1 MANHA
6 TRREFL
12 KISASSALAGSAM
25 ATAALGDE
33 PPLAAAPPL
42 GPGPLP
48 IQKGVLI
55 SMLPHQL
62 SYVERFRLARAAG
75 FAVIQAQTI
84 SDPAEAEAIR
94 RAARE
99 AGIPIDSVENLGHWR
114 YPFSS
119 ADPAVAEQGM
129 EIARTS
135 LRNAKLWGA
144 GAVLMVAG
152 VVNPETRYEE
162 AWQRSVP
169 RIRELAKLAEQLR
182 VVIALEEVWSK
193 FLLSPLE
200 MARYIDQFHSPWV
213 RSWFDVGN
221 VVLYGYPQDWIRTL
235 GSRIARLH
243 VKDFKLTG
251 NCYHWV
257 NLGEG
262 AVDWPAVREA
272 LRAVGFRGS
281 ATCELPA
288 GDAAYLRDV
297 SSRMSRLIVGAD
309 TA

>member
-1 MANHA
+1 MA
-6 TRREFL
+6 TRRDFL
-12 KISASSALAGSAM
+12 KISAGSALAGGA
-25 ATAALGDE
+25 
-33 PPLAAAPPL
+33 LAAGALPAPALPAPL

-55 SMLPHQL
+55 NMLPRAM
-62 SYVERFRLARAAG
+62 SYAERFRLARESG
-75 FAVIQAQTI
+75 FACIQAQTI
-84 SDPAEAEAIR
+84 SDPAEAEEIR
-94 RAARE
+94 LASAQ

-119 ADPAVAEQGM
+119 ADPAVAAQGM

-135 LRNAKLWGA
+135 LRNARLWGA

-152 VVNPETRYEE
+152 VVNPETRYED
-162 AWQRSVP
+162 AWRRSVP
-169 RIRELAKLAEQLR
+169 RVRELARLAEQLR

-213 RSWFDVGN
+213 KSWFDVGN

-235 GSRIARLH
+235 GPRIARLH

-251 NCYHWV
+251 SCYHWV
-257 NLGEG
+257 NLGDG

-288 GDAAYLRDV
+288 GDADYLRDV
-297 SSRMSRLIVGAD
+297 SRRMSRLVVGESE
-309 TA
+309 T

>member
-1 MANHA
+1 MA
-6 TRREFL
+6 TRRDFL
-12 KISASSALAGSAM
+12 KISAGSALAGGA
-25 ATAALGDE
+25 
-33 PPLAAAPPL
+33 LAAGALPAPALSAPS

-48 IQKGVLI
+48 VEKGVLI
-55 SMLPHQL
+55 SMLPRTL
-62 SYVERFRLARAAG
+62 SYADRFRLAREAG
-75 FAVIQAQTI
+75 FACIQAQTI
-84 SDPAEAEAIR
+84 SDAAEAEEIR
-94 RAARE
+94 RASAQ

-119 ADPAVAEQGM
+119 ADPAVAAQGM

-135 LRNAKLWGA
+135 LHNARLWGA

-152 VVNPETRYEE
+152 VVNPETRYED
-162 AWQRSVP
+162 AWRRSVP
-169 RIRELAKLAEQLR
+169 RIRELARLAEQLR

-213 RSWFDVGN
+213 KSWFDVGN

-235 GSRIARLH
+235 GPRIARLH
-243 VKDFKLTG
+243 VKDFKLTR

-257 NLGEG
+257 NLGDG

-281 ATCELPA
+281 ATCELPP
-288 GDAAYLRDV
+288 GDADYLRDV
-297 SSRMSRLIVGAD
+297 SRRMSRLVVGE
-309 TA
+309 TET